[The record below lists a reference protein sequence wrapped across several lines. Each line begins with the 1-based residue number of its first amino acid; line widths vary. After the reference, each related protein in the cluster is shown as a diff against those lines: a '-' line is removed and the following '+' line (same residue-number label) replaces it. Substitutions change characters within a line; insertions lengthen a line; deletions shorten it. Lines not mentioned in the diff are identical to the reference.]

1 MSKRPRSAA
10 ARVARLRVLATG
22 IVLLAG
28 CLAAAPLAAKTLRF
42 ASAFDPQSLDP
53 HALALLYQT
62 RVVSQIYESLVSRDR
77 NFAIEPA
84 LATSWQQVDPKRW
97 RFKLR
102 PNVKFHDGAPFT
114 ADDVVFSITRALA
127 KNSQRAFQLRGVL
140 EARKVDP
147 LTVDVIPR
155 RPTPCCRKN

>member
-77 NFAIEPA
+77 NFAI
-84 LATSWQQVDPKRW
+84 
-97 RFKLR
+97 
-102 PNVKFHDGAPFT
+102 
-114 ADDVVFSITRALA
+114 
-127 KNSQRAFQLRGVL
+127 
-140 EARKVDP
+140 
-147 LTVDVIPR
+147 
-155 RPTPCCRKN
+155 